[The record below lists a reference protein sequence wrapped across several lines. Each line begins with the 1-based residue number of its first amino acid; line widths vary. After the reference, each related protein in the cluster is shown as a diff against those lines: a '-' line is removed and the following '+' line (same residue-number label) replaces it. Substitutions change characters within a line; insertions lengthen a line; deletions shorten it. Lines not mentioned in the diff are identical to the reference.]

1 MQASAAGFWILWK
14 KLIGKTD
21 EEGGFRNLQSKYE
34 IWICNTRFGYRS
46 AAA

>member
-21 EEGGFRNLQSKYE
+21 EEGGFREFAKQ
-34 IWICNTRFGYRS
+34 I
-46 AAA
+46 